1 MNANDVSDRG
11 LDVLSHNLVN
21 LRALGV
27 AGADITDDGLERL
40 VDARHKTLRVVD
52 VLGCRGLSRAAR
64 QAAHV
69 ASPCDTRGDQEGTRR

>member
-11 LDVLSHNLVN
+11 LDVLSTNLTN

-27 AGADITDDGLERL
+27 AGADITDRALERL

-64 QAAHV
+64 QLSLIHI
-69 ASPCDTRGDQEGTRR
+69 